1 MGGGEEQTSKQK
13 PLKETEFERMQ
24 MDRASMMFD
33 PILDQLGYGF
43 NGNRL
48 QYYGQQDPFAARGT
62 SPASGIYD
70 PINGGKPAG
79 QSITDVSP
87 ITQGSGLGLG
97 GQQPFMDDQSRLAA
111 MATGGGGGLG
121 LSGADAYWQ
130 SRPDV
135 QADPYYGSSP
145 QAAYEHFQQ
154 FGQGEGSQWTG
165 GAPQQQ
171 MQQQQMGGGG
181 DPTMSLL
188 AMQYKAAETKYNEG
202 EGSAR
207 DRNAYIAARDQ
218 MREFGVDPTQPGALD
233 KFLQGTS
240 FANPQERGTGAPPLG
255 TAGKGGQAGGDMGMA
270 INNSPGGRQFQ
281 PSYAESLN
289 SALEQNA
296 GNTLLQGSGG
306 NFAGAAPDQQTGD
319 LYTQSGNVL
328 QQILAGNASTG
339 DASMDALLRESIAQ
353 LRQGQQG
360 GGSVSPELKG
370 LIDQT
375 YNFEQQRALQDLQ
388 RFGVESAGSR
398 GLNISDTP
406 ISQPLMRAG
415 GDVISSMAS
424 NRAGRTLDER
434 NVGLNRALQQTGMGL
449 QQQNQFG
456 NMAFGTRQQTTGA
469 IESNLARSQALREF
483 SEGLRQRQIDNLMRA
498 QQLQSQFGLGLYAPR
513 FGASSSSQTGGGGS
527 GAGMGQFGSFLGGAG
542 GLAGG
547 LSMLG
552 GTGAAAGGAA
562 AGGAGLMAGGA
573 AGAGG
578 LATAGVGALAMF

>member
-111 MATGGGGGLG
+111 MATGSPSGGLG
-121 LSGADAYWQ
+121 LSQPAPSGADAYWQ

-135 QADPYYGSSP
+135 RADPYYGSSP

-233 KFLQGTS
+233 KYLQGTS
-240 FANPQERGTGAPPLG
+240 YANASQPTGGVPLG
-255 TAGKGGQAGGDMGMA
+255 TAGKGGQ
-270 INNSPGGRQFQ
+270 PGGQAPGPMTTGPSSIPGGGGGGERQFQ
-281 PSYAESLN
+281 PSYSELLN
-289 SALEQNA
+289 DVLLKNA
-296 GNTLLQGSGG
+296 GSTLMQGTSG
-306 NFAGAAPDQQTGD
+306 NYAGAAPDQQTGD
-319 LYTQSGNVL
+319 LYTQSGGAL
-328 QQILAGNASTG
+328 QRMLSGQGTTGN
-339 DASMDALLRESIAQ
+339 ASMDALLYESLNQ
-353 LRQGQQG
+353 LRAGQYG

-375 YNFEQQRALQDLQ
+375 YAFEQKRALEDLQ

-398 GLNISDTP
+398 GLNLSDTP

-415 GDVISSMAS
+415 GDVVSSMAS
-424 NRAGRTLDER
+424 QRAGRTLDER
-434 NVGLNRALQQTGMGL
+434 NTSLNRALQQTGMGFD
-449 QQQNQFG
+449 QQNQFN
-456 NMAFGTRQQTTGA
+456 NMAFNTRQQATGA
-469 IESNLARSQALREF
+469 IDQNLARSQALRQF
-483 SEGLRQRQIDNLMRA
+483 SEELRQRQIQNMMAAA
-498 QQLQSQFGLGLYAPR
+498 QMQMQFGLGLYGPR
-513 FGASSSSQTGGGGS
+513 FGSGSTTVTGGGPS
-527 GAGMGQFGSFLGGAG
+527 AG
-542 GLAGG
+542 
-547 LSMLG
+547 SML
-552 GTGAAAGGAA
+552 
-562 AGGAGLMAGGA
+562 
-573 AGAGG
+573 AGAGAG
-578 LATAGVGALAMF
+578 AASGALSGAAMGTAGGPIGMGAGAVIGGIGGLLSSAR